1 MLHLNVSGTGY
12 LLFARYL
19 FLVHRGLDEG
29 ASVIDVV
36 IHDSI
41 DIRFTNKLVSLIS
54 GLKED
59 KRNSGAS
66 KYCN

>member
-12 LLFARYL
+12 ILFARYL
-19 FLVHRGLDEG
+19 FLVHQGLDEG